1 MAKRQPQ
8 RQSSARRG
16 RKDAGL
22 EVEDSG
28 TAQGMSLEQG
38 LVLVTF
44 VALLA
49 GLILAQI
56 GLSDH
61 GKGLF

>member
-1 MAKRQPQ
+1 MARRQPQ
-8 RQSSARRG
+8 RQSARRG
-16 RKDAGL
+16 RKDGGL

-28 TAQGMSLEQG
+28 TAESMSLEQG

-61 GKGLF
+61 GGGLF